1 MTIPGFVSLHEAAD
15 VIGRW
20 KHLAQPNNPESLAR
34 LAAIEFVFFENQGA
48 IAVRCLIQVHHPM
61 MNVDDSSS

>member
-48 IAVRCLIQVHHPM
+48 IAVRC
-61 MNVDDSSS
+61 